1 MSNLTMVRN
10 MNLLKS
16 MKKAGLVSFH
26 TQTGTKVGMPNS
38 NRKIT
43 AYYVYDGQS
52 AFIFKAKFYRTKYV
66 DGCFFPFIFEDTA
79 STQWLEKDT
88 TPIK

>member
-1 MSNLTMVRN
+1 MVRN

-16 MKKAGLVSFH
+16 MKKAGLVTFH
-26 TQTGTKVGMPNS
+26 KQTGTKVGIFGDNK
-38 NRKIT
+38 KIT

-66 DGCFFPFIFEDTA
+66 DGCFFPFIF
-79 STQWLEKDT
+79 LDT